1 MGWINVFTY
10 KASHQV
16 QDIDL
21 LSASKKAIE
30 HKNINNKSQL
40 KSSVRLGK
48 LMNEVTSKWNELADQ
63 KMDGWMDD
71 ITIEIKKKH
80 SWRQQI
86 DNEFFILF
94 TLSLDNTEG

>member
-1 MGWINVFTY
+1 MQYV
-10 KASHQV
+10 
-16 QDIDL
+16 DL

-40 KSSVRLGK
+40 KSFVHLGK

-71 ITIEIKKKH
+71 ITIEIKKKQH
-80 SWRQQI
+80 SWKQQN

-94 TLSLDNTEG
+94 TLSLDNT